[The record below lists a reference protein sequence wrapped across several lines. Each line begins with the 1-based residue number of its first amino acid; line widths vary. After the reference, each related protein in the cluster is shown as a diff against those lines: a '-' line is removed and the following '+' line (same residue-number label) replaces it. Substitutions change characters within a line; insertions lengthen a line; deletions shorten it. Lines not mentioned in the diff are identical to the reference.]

1 MVADVFTKPM
11 EESFFFLRSL
21 WKIIF
26 NEDDTYEN
34 YDQKVNKCQDDTLL
48 EIQ

>member
-11 EESFFFLRSL
+11 EESFFLRSL

-34 YDQKVNKCQDDTLL
+34 YGQKVNKCQDDTLL
-48 EIQ
+48 EVQ